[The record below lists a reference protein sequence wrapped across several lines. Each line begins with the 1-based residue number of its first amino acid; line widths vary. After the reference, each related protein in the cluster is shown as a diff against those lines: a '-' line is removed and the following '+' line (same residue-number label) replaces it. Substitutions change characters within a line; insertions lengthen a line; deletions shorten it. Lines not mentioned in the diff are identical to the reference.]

1 MNVAQ
6 ALVRTQKR
14 QRGSMSAILI
24 LQAIDD
30 AAADMRVAMTQK
42 YNVEF

>member
-1 MNVAQ
+1 
-6 ALVRTQKR
+6 
-14 QRGSMSAILI
+14 MSAILI

>member
-1 MNVAQ
+1 
-6 ALVRTQKR
+6 
-14 QRGSMSAILI
+14 MSAILI

-30 AAADMRVAMTQK
+30 AAADMRVALTQK